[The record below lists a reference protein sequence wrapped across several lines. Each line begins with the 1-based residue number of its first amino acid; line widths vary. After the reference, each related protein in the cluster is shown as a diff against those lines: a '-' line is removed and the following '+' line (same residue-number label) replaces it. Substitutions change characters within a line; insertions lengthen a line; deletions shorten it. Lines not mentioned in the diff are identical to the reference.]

1 MTEYGEIIEIKSDQ
15 AVVKVRRSAAC
26 GDCCACS
33 MGTNPDDML
42 LTVPNALQGD
52 VGDLVELELESVQV
66 LKASAI
72 TYLFPLFSLIL
83 GIVLGY
89 ILGGRYGYNQELTGS
104 LLGLLFTVFSFL
116 EIRALEPRFKNE
128 HQFSP
133 RMVQLIKKD
142 RKGEYDN
149 GKRQSCASYSRQF

>member
-72 TYLFPLFSLIL
+72 TYLFPC
-83 GIVLGY
+83 
-89 ILGGRYGYNQELTGS
+89 
-104 LLGLLFTVFSFL
+104 FL
-116 EIRALEPRFKNE
+116 
-128 HQFSP
+128 
-133 RMVQLIKKD
+133 
-142 RKGEYDN
+142 
-149 GKRQSCASYSRQF
+149 